1 MRTAM
6 TVAGA
11 FVLAMVPALSAAG
24 QTTIEALPPAP
35 TVEPLYPMDAVPVR
49 QMPLRQ
55 AESDRPVRM
64 AMVEQALP
72 TPAMFEVPALVSPPV
87 PSYRKPAPVPVVAAP
102 VPHFVAPEVAL
113 EQAVGEAVVL
123 PANSMIV
130 LHVDGGLSSSD
141 GSRAGDTVKLTV
153 ARDVRF
159 GGRVVIPRG
168 TPAYGE
174 ISRRTGQ
181 GMFGKSGK
189 VDITVTRVDLRGQII
204 PIAGAFKEKGQG
216 KAGKTIL
223 FGLLTG
229 LQGAS
234 QVRGEDAEFSADRDL
249 EAATTTAVTI
259 R

>member
-6 TVAGA
+6 RVAGA

-24 QTTIEALPPAP
+24 QTMIEALPPAP
-35 TVEPLYPMDAVPVR
+35 TVEPLYPVDAVPVR

-55 AESDRPVRM
+55 AEPDRPVRM
-64 AMVEQALP
+64 AMVEQAPP
-72 TPAMFEVPALVSPPV
+72 TPAMFEVPALVSPLV

-102 VPHFVAPEVAL
+102 VPHFVAPEVAI

-159 GGRVVIPRG
+159 GGRVV
-168 TPAYGE
+168 
-174 ISRRTGQ
+174 
-181 GMFGKSGK
+181 
-189 VDITVTRVDLRGQII
+189 
-204 PIAGAFKEKGQG
+204 IAGAFKEKGQG

>member
-1 MRTAM
+1 
-6 TVAGA
+6 VA
-11 FVLAMVPALSAAG
+11 
-24 QTTIEALPPAP
+24 I
-35 TVEPLYPMDAVPVR
+35 
-49 QMPLRQ
+49 
-55 AESDRPVRM
+55 
-64 AMVEQALP
+64 
-72 TPAMFEVPALVSPPV
+72 
-87 PSYRKPAPVPVVAAP
+87 
-102 VPHFVAPEVAL
+102 

-123 PANSMIV
+123 PANSTIV

-159 GGRVVIPRG
+159 SGRVVIPRG

-189 VDITVTRVDLRGQII
+189 VDITVSRIDLRGQII

-249 EAATTTAVTI
+249 EAATTAAVTI